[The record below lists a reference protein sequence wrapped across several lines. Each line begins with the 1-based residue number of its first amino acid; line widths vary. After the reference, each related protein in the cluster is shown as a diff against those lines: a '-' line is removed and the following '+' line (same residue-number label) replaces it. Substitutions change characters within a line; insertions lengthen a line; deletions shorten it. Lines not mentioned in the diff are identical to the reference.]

1 MGRVALPSRRA
12 YLSVFVGVVAVD
24 FDVGVAVVVVVT
36 VDSGGSRKGREP
48 VGEAWFVE
56 GRRWNLT
63 PAIRRK
69 VYDMILVSPRLP
81 AWCWCCGGDA
91 PRARE

>member
-24 FDVGVAVVVVVT
+24 VAVVVGVM

-69 VYDMILVSPRLP
+69 VYQYSFGQLEVTQTVLVF
-81 AWCWCCGGDA
+81 WWW
-91 PRARE
+91 

>member
-12 YLSVFVGVVAVD
+12 YFSVFVGAVVAA
-24 FDVGVAVVVVVT
+24 GVIVVVVV
-36 VDSGGSRKGREP
+36 VVIVVVGVMADSAGRRKGREP

-69 VYDMILVSPRLP
+69 VCEVSVVSSRLR
-81 AWCWCCGGDA
+81 GGVLLS
-91 PRARE
+91 RW

>member
-12 YLSVFVGVVAVD
+12 YLSVFFGVVAVD
-24 FDVGVAVVVVVT
+24 IDVAVVVGVMVE
-36 VDSGGSRKGREP
+36 SGGSRKGREP

-69 VYDMILVSPRLP
+69 VYHIVLVSSKLP
-81 AWCWCCGGDA
+81 KRCWYTGGGDA
-91 PRARE
+91 RGARG